1 MIVKDES
8 HVILRVLKSIS
19 PHIDYWAIV
28 DTGSTDGC
36 QQVIK
41 DYFAE
46 KNIPGELIEMPW
58 VDFSTCRNVALNAVE
73 SKTDYG
79 IWIDADEE
87 FIPDEGFNMEGAL
100 SQDFDCVAIKTKYN
114 QVEYTRK
121 NIWKCKN
128 NFSWVG
134 PIHEVLGSPN
144 EKKVALLENAHVL
157 VRPEGNSWKNVT
169 EKYRSHAKVLS
180 AYTEV
185 DKDPRWIF
193 YTAQSYRDAGDFKE
207 SIEWYKKRA
216 AVKEGFL
223 EEIYMSRLM
232 IAKLTEITGG
242 EKGVCLNLYY
252 EAHTEDP
259 VRGEAMKAIVQ
270 LCQRC
275 KDWEMSYVYSQ
286 YGLRYNQ
293 KNPYPYRILFVDQN
307 LYNYEMLELHSL
319 SCFYTKRHEEGSF
332 AYWKMREQLK
342 PSMISEEQMKIILD
356 NEKYFPRISPPTPM
370 VRKTAGSKFS
380 PPKKKRKR

>member
-121 NIWKCKN
+121 NI
-128 NFSWVG
+128 
-134 PIHEVLGSPN
+134 
-144 EKKVALLENAHVL
+144 
-157 VRPEGNSWKNVT
+157 
-169 EKYRSHAKVLS
+169 
-180 AYTEV
+180 
-185 DKDPRWIF
+185 
-193 YTAQSYRDAGDFKE
+193 
-207 SIEWYKKRA
+207 
-216 AVKEGFL
+216 
-223 EEIYMSRLM
+223 
-232 IAKLTEITGG
+232 
-242 EKGVCLNLYY
+242 
-252 EAHTEDP
+252 
-259 VRGEAMKAIVQ
+259 
-270 LCQRC
+270 
-275 KDWEMSYVYSQ
+275 
-286 YGLRYNQ
+286 
-293 KNPYPYRILFVDQN
+293 
-307 LYNYEMLELHSL
+307 
-319 SCFYTKRHEEGSF
+319 
-332 AYWKMREQLK
+332 
-342 PSMISEEQMKIILD
+342 
-356 NEKYFPRISPPTPM
+356 
-370 VRKTAGSKFS
+370 
-380 PPKKKRKR
+380 

>member
-1 MIVKDES
+1 
-8 HVILRVLKSIS
+8 
-19 PHIDYWAIV
+19 
-28 DTGSTDGC
+28 
-36 QQVIK
+36 
-41 DYFAE
+41 
-46 KNIPGELIEMPW
+46 
-58 VDFSTCRNVALNAVE
+58 
-73 SKTDYG
+73 
-79 IWIDADEE
+79 
-87 FIPDEGFNMEGAL
+87 
-100 SQDFDCVAIKTKYN
+100 
-114 QVEYTRK
+114 
-121 NIWKCKN
+121 
-128 NFSWVG
+128 
-134 PIHEVLGSPN
+134 
-144 EKKVALLENAHVL
+144 
-157 VRPEGNSWKNVT
+157 
-169 EKYRSHAKVLS
+169 
-180 AYTEV
+180 
-185 DKDPRWIF
+185 
-193 YTAQSYRDAGDFKE
+193 
-207 SIEWYKKRA
+207 
-216 AVKEGFL
+216 
-223 EEIYMSRLM
+223 MSRLM
-232 IAKLTEITGG
+232 VAKLTEITGG